1 MAQTDMLRRYL
12 DAGIAF
18 TKMTQERAEAI
29 VRDLVGA
36 GEVGADQASTA
47 VQDIV
52 ERSRENTERLL
63 ETVRAEI
70 NAQIGNLGLATRD
83 DVEALRAEIAA
94 LRTSGAG
101 APSSPQPPAGGASPA
116 GSEPS
121 KAAPA
126 KAGPSKAGPSKAGPS
141 KAAPSKAAPTK
152 AAPTKRAAAA
162 KATGEAVKLPAT
174 KAPASKKAAGKAAPR
189 ATSAPTKKAAA
200 AKATDKAAPRKA
212 AGAKKA

>member
-18 TKMTQERAEAI
+18 TKMTQDRAEAI

-36 GEVGADQASTA
+36 GEVGADQASNA
-47 VQDIV
+47 VQDLV

-83 DVEALRAEIAA
+83 DIEALRREIAE
-94 LRTSGAG
+94 LRDDSSRRATTPASGGSTAPPPPVKKAPAKKASGVPDPG
-101 APSSPQPPAGGASPA
+101 A
-116 GSEPS
+116 

-126 KAGPSKAGPSKAGPS
+126 KAPAKKKQASAVSVPG
-141 KAAPSKAAPTK
+141 TK
-152 AAPTKRAAAA
+152 A
-162 KATGEAVKLPAT
+162 PAT
-174 KAPASKKAAGKAAPR
+174 KAPAAKKATKNTAKKAAP
-189 ATSAPTKKAAA
+189 
-200 AKATDKAAPRKA
+200 AKRS
-212 AGAKKA
+212 